1 LKIFIAFLAP
11 PALPSLIRETG
22 SYSGREGMNEEE
34 IPMTKHE
41 ILRVLDHILDPDLR
55 NRSIVEMGFVK
66 EEDIE
71 VKEEEIQVFYTVGGP
86 LCPYSAAVGII
97 IHHTLSEK
105 FHKKIKVRMKAGHYQ
120 QDIVNQILQD
130 ESQFNEWFEKIK
142 SQKLLEIC
150 LRA

>member
-1 LKIFIAFLAP
+1 
-11 PALPSLIRETG
+11 
-22 SYSGREGMNEEE
+22 
-34 IPMTKHE
+34 MTKQE

-55 NRSIVEMGFVK
+55 DRSIVEMGFVR

-97 IHHTLSEK
+97 IHYTLHQK
-105 FHKKIKVRMKAGHYQ
+105 FKKRIRVRMKEGHYQ
-120 QDIVNQILQD
+120 QELVNQILGD
-130 ESQFNEWFEKIK
+130 EAQFNEFFEKIK
-142 SQKLLEIC
+142 SQNLLSVC